1 MMVQICMPTD
11 KLTLLLRSGMLKL
24 EHIRALD
31 VQSQNALRTALIQ
44 SLHVPPKARG
54 QREPS

>member
-1 MMVQICMPTD
+1 MVQICMPTD

-31 VQSQNALRTALIQ
+31 VQSQNALRTALIRP
-44 SLHVPPKARG
+44 L
-54 QREPS
+54 